1 MKKSHRR
8 RLRKR
13 LHTTTHLKQP
23 KGTTVNSNQ
32 AAAQTQQTTQW
43 HDGIKV
49 RREVLGD
56 EYVTDSLER
65 TTGTES
71 ESLQKHV
78 TETVWG
84 AVWTRPGLDRRSRS
98 LLNIGMLVALNQHH
112 ELAVHVRG
120 GLRNGLTREEIV
132 ESIVHATAYCGA
144 PAGLAAMRVV
154 QKVLDSETA
163 ATGASRA
170 NQT

>member
-1 MKKSHRR
+1 
-8 RLRKR
+8 
-13 LHTTTHLKQP
+13 
-23 KGTTVNSNQ
+23 
-32 AAAQTQQTTQW
+32 
-43 HDGIKV
+43 V

-56 EYVTDSLER
+56 SYVTESLER
-65 TTGTES
+65 TAGTES
-71 ESLQKHV
+71 EALQAHI

-84 AVWTRPGLDRRSRS
+84 AVWNRPGLDRRSRS

-120 GLRNGLTREEIV
+120 GLRNGLTNSEIV

-154 QKVLDSETA
+154 QKVLDTEA
-163 ATGASRA
+163 AEAAADQGA
-170 NQT
+170 

>member
-1 MKKSHRR
+1 M
-8 RLRKR
+8 L
-13 LHTTTHLKQP
+13 TTNHETPVKTETH
-23 KGTTVNSNQ
+23 NE
-32 AAAQTQQTTQW
+32 QW
-43 HDGIKV
+43 HAGITV

-56 EYVTDSLER
+56 SYVSESLQR
-65 TTGTES
+65 TAGTES
-71 ESLQKHV
+71 EALQSHI

-112 ELAVHVRG
+112 ELAVHIRG
-120 GLRNGLTREEIV
+120 ALRNGLTRDEIV

-154 QKVLDSETA
+154 QKTLDAETLA
-163 ATGASRA
+163 AGGAEA
-170 NQT
+170 APA